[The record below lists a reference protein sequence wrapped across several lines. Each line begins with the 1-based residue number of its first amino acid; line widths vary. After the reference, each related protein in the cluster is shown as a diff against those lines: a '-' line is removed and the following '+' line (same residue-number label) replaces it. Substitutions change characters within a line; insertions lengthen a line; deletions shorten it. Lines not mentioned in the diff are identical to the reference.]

1 MNDLTDR
8 RREVLERG
16 LAEFDAATRRR
27 RTRARAGRSFAAVA
41 LVAACTV
48 VVLRTIAPAAPA
60 LPGYVEVISGDLEL
74 TTELA
79 LAKACERID
88 RADGRLVVVECAL
101 PAPPRRAW

>member
-8 RREVLERG
+8 QRKVLDRG
-16 LAEFDAATRRR
+16 LSEFDDACRRR
-27 RTRARAGRSFAAVA
+27 RLRAHAGRSIAAVA

-74 TTELA
+74 ATELA
-79 LAKACERID
+79 LAKACERVD
-88 RADGRLVVVECAL
+88 RADGRLVVVECAI

>member
-27 RTRARAGRSFAAVA
+27 RTRAWAGRSLAAIAV
-41 LVAACTV
+41 VAACTV
-48 VVLRTIAPAAPA
+48 VVLRTVAPAVPA
-60 LPGYVEVISGDLEL
+60 LPRYVEVISGDLEL
-74 TTELA
+74 SSELA
-79 LAKACERID
+79 LAKACERVD
-88 RADGRLVVVECAL
+88 RADGRLVVVECAF